1 MTRTSGNT
9 DNAGVISALIRAET
23 LILFLSAQ
31 GVQVKSVSLRNTQP
45 VIRIV
50 RHAWCERMKKR
61 VWLGLISQAM
71 TATGAFARAFIRM
84 KVDVGWSGLNHFIKQ
99 RDIWQRLLL
108 K

>member
-50 RHAWCERMKKR
+50 RQAWCERMKKEGLARFDITGNDRHWRFRQGVYQDESGCR
-61 VWLGLISQAM
+61 V
-71 TATGAFARAFIRM
+71 
-84 KVDVGWSGLNHFIKQ
+84 VWSESLH
-99 RDIWQRLLL
+99 
-108 K
+108 

>member
-1 MTRTSGNT
+1 MARTSGNT

-50 RHAWCERMKKR
+50 RHAWCERMKKEGLARSGNDRHGRFRQGVYQDESGCR
-61 VWLGLISQAM
+61 V
-71 TATGAFARAFIRM
+71 
-84 KVDVGWSGLNHFIKQ
+84 VWSESLH
-99 RDIWQRLLL
+99 
-108 K
+108 

>member
-50 RHAWCERMKKR
+50 RRAWCERMKKEGLARFDITGNDRHGRFRQGVYQDESGCR
-61 VWLGLISQAM
+61 V
-71 TATGAFARAFIRM
+71 
-84 KVDVGWSGLNHFIKQ
+84 VWSESLH
-99 RDIWQRLLL
+99 
-108 K
+108 